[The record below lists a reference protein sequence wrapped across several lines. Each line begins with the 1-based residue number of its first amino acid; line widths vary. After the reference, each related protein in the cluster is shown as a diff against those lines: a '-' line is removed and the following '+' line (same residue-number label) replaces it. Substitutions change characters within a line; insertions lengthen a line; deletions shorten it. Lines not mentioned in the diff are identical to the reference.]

1 MNCHHC
7 AKSSRKLASWL
18 VPGSLLVLMPK
29 CPVCLAGYIALATG
43 LGISIPAATNLRMT
57 LLSICIAWLCLLT
70 IRAIILKTRHSSR

>member
-7 AKSSRKLASWL
+7 ARSPRKLASWI

-43 LGISIPAATNLRMT
+43 LGISIPAATNLRMAM
-57 LLSICIAWLCLLT
+57 LSICVVWLCLLA
-70 IRAIILKTRHSSR
+70 IRVIVLKTRHSSR